1 MEKQYCTAIVLAAGS
16 GKRMGTKTHKQY
28 LLIGGRPV
36 LYYSLKAFQDS
47 DLIDDIILVTG
58 GGEGEYCRETIVEKY
73 HMTKVTRIIPGGKE
87 RYESVWKGLQEAK
100 RTGYTFIHD
109 GARPFVD
116 DGMIR
121 RAYESVCEHR
131 ACVAGMPA
139 KDTIKVVDEDGVVVD
154 TPDRSRLWIVQTPQ
168 VFETGLIFRAYER
181 LISEGVTTATDDA
194 MAVEKMLGFP
204 VHMFE
209 GSYENIKITT
219 PEDLETAE
227 AFLRK

>member
-1 MEKQYCTAIVLAAGS
+1 MDKKYCTAIVLAAGS

-28 LLIGGRPV
+28 LLIGGKPV
-36 LYYSLKAFQDS
+36 LYYSLRTFQDS
-47 DLIDDIILVTG
+47 ELIDEIILVTG
-58 GGEGEYCRETIVEKY
+58 DGEEEYCRETIVEKY
-73 HMTKVTRIIPGGKE
+73 DMTKVSRIIPGGKE
-87 RYESVWKGLQEAK
+87 RYGCV
-100 RTGYTFIHD
+100 FIHD

-116 DGMIR
+116 DEMIR
-121 RAYESVCEHR
+121 RAYACVCEHR

-139 KDTIKVVDEDGVVVD
+139 KDTIKVVDKDGVVVD

-168 VFETGLIFRAYER
+168 VFERGLVFQAYEM
-181 LISEGVTTATDDA
+181 LIGKGITAVTDDA
-194 MAVEKMLGFP
+194 MVVEKMLGFP
-204 VHMFE
+204 VRMFE

>member
-16 GKRMGTKTHKQY
+16 GRRMGTKTHKQY

-58 GGEGEYCRETIVEKY
+58 EGEEGYCRETIVEKY

-100 RTGYTFIHD
+100 RTGYIFIHD

-168 VFETGLIFRAYER
+168 VFEAGLISRAYEM